1 MSFLGN
7 KLKKAILTLGLLGA
21 MTNVASADA
30 LDDCRNILLSGS
42 YSLKYENITPPVR
55 QTMKEKQML
64 YDGKMY
70 ELENPYTMYQPV
82 MGIVAM
88 SGGVRYVE
96 TNSAMNVQ
104 NVATTK
110 AQLQAQSY
118 NVGGGIGGL
127 ISKGISSLNNT
138 PREAEYATCTL
149 TKNNEQFIFTR
160 ITTKNKV
167 EYVGQKK
174 GKVEAIKLK
183 KGFKPGYAYDFGNMD
198 VTKLLNAIL
207 PNDGKTEGVVTY
219 RRVNSGI
226 LPNGQYF
233 VDLKAENLPGN
244 TIFDAIR
251 YYFENG
257 NLVKIESG
265 QYFRTQTGKLDGV
278 RTIINIYEFNA
289 NPDPKYFKLPAGL
302 TDVTKRNTNTK
313 GTNKK

>member
-1 MSFLGN
+1 MSFLGK
-7 KLKKAILTLGLLGA
+7 KLKKALLTIGILGA

-30 LDDCRNILLSGS
+30 LDDLRNILLSGS

-96 TNSAMNVQ
+96 TNSAMNLQ
-104 NVATTK
+104 NVTTTK
-110 AQLQAQSY
+110 AQIQSQSY
-118 NVGGGIGGL
+118 NTGGIGGL
-127 ISKGISSLNNT
+127 ISKGISSLNK

-167 EYVGQKK
+167 EYTGSKK

-219 RRVNSGI
+219 RRVNSGT

-257 NLVKIESG
+257 NLVKIEAG
-265 QYFRTQTGKLDGV
+265 QYFKTQTGKLDGV
-278 RTIINIYEFNA
+278 RTIINVYEFNA

-302 TDVTKRNTNTK
+302 TDVTKRDTNAK
-313 GTNKK
+313 GAKKK